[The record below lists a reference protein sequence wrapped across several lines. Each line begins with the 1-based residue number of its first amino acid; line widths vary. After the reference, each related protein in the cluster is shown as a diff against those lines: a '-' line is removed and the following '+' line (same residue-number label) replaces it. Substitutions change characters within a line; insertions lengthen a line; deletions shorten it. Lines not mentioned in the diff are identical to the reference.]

1 VLERFR
7 IAQVSPYAWE
17 DRHDVN
23 AFVRE
28 TSERLVERDHEVV
41 VVAPSHSSELV
52 HASRNAIRGDEVSL
66 DGLRVLGV
74 GEVLPFRSARRPASV
89 PVDVARTI
97 EGLLDK
103 VAFDFVH
110 VHEPF
115 APSVPAAA
123 LRQSRALN
131 VGSFHAPT
139 ERLISTQVARRVVEL
154 FFGRLDAR
162 TAAWPTTQELM
173 GRWFPAPYELIR
185 PGTPESAPHVRSAPV
200 EIAFVA
206 DEERAAQRLF
216 LRALRR
222 LPMALPWR
230 ATLIADEWRTRPL
243 LRRNLADRVRFHTGA
258 GTEALDWAD
267 VMVFASSGI
276 APAPSL
282 LRSAV
287 AAQVAPV
294 ASRLPLYEGIL
305 EDGERGLLFE
315 PGDIEILVAQLTRLI
330 EEPDELDRFARPG
343 PRRPWSAVVD
353 ELEEL
358 YDRVSARRHDSRA
371 NGDLRG
377 RLASRPLID
386 VDLHMHTDHS
396 SDCATPVEALLG
408 EAKARGL
415 GAIAVTDHNEI
426 SGALE
431 AREKADG
438 IKVIVGEEVKTAD
451 QGEVIGLFIEEKI
464 PRGVT
469 LQEVD
474 RRDQAPGRARLRPAP
489 VRPPARRARLRAPA
503 RRARRRRRDRG
514 LQPARRDL
522 VLQRGGGPLRRK
534 YRIVGGAGSD
544 AHVHS
549 GLGSVRIRMRDF
561 DGPRGVPRVAARRR
575 HHPQAGFARV
585 RAGAASSSRPRPPR
599 RARARGQERRSPGE
613 RRGAASLMHAQ
624 EKPPHGLKPVGVP
637 ATDDEIREKY
647 LERAIR
653 ELNTLTR
660 ELQACDALSARQP
673 DAGAR
678 LGHPQADVFLLKYAP
693 APAEVEE
700 GVAFYGRAGRR

>member
-1 VLERFR
+1 LVPERFR

-28 TSERLVERDHEVV
+28 TSERLVERGHEVV

-52 HASRNAIRGDEVSL
+52 HASRRAIRGDEVSL
-66 DGLRVLGV
+66 DGLLMLGV

-123 LRQSRALN
+123 LRHSRALN

-185 PGTPESAPHVRSAPV
+185 PGTAESAPHVRSGPV

-206 DEERAAQRLF
+206 DEERVAQRLF

-222 LPMALPWR
+222 LPMATPWR
-230 ATLIADEWRTRPL
+230 ATLIADEWRTLPL

-258 GTEALDWAD
+258 GTEALDWAN

-294 ASRLPLYEGIL
+294 ASRLPLYDGIL

-330 EEPDELDRFARPG
+330 EEPDELDRLARPG

-358 YDRVSARRHDSRA
+358 YDRVAARRHDGHT
-371 NGDLRG
+371 NGDLPP

-438 IKVIVGEEVKTAD
+438 VKVIVGEEVKTAD

-464 PRGVT
+464 PRGGT
-469 LQEVD
+469 LQEVIAEIKRQGGLVYVPHPFD
-474 RRDQAPGRARLRPAP
+474 RLHAVPDYPHLLDVLEDVDAIEVFNPRVAISSFNEEA
-489 VRPPARRARLRAPA
+489 VRFAE
-503 RRARRRRRDRG
+503 
-514 LQPARRDL
+514 
-522 VLQRGGGPLRRK
+522 K
-534 YRIVGGAGSD
+534 YRIVCGAGSD
-544 AHVHS
+544 AHVTA

-561 DGPRGVPRVAARRR
+561 DGPQEFLESLRDADIIRNPASLVYVQALKFLQTKATPTGAQRAAKERRIRRAERRAARK
-575 HHPQAGFARV
+575 
-585 RAGAASSSRPRPPR
+585 S
-599 RARARGQERRSPGE
+599 
-613 RRGAASLMHAQ
+613 
-624 EKPPHGLKPVGVP
+624 
-637 ATDDEIREKY
+637 
-647 LERAIR
+647 
-653 ELNTLTR
+653 
-660 ELQACDALSARQP
+660 
-673 DAGAR
+673 
-678 LGHPQADVFLLKYAP
+678 
-693 APAEVEE
+693 
-700 GVAFYGRAGRR
+700 